1 MKHELKFKFIDAP
14 VNLAYYGCEKCG
26 RTRCIDLDHPETFH
40 LIVDRD
46 DCKSTC
52 EDFNHVWEYDGFTA
66 SNIGDY
72 ITLRCKHCNRKA
84 QIAIGR
90 LINSKYCETL

>member
-1 MKHELKFKFIDAP
+1 MKHKLKFKVIDAS
-14 VNLAYYGCEKCG
+14 VNLVYYSCEKCG
-26 RTRCIDLDHPETFH
+26 RKCCICLDHPETFH

-52 EDFNHVWEYDGFTA
+52 EDFNHAWEYDGFTA
-66 SNIGDY
+66 CNTGDY
-72 ITLRCKHCNRKA
+72 IILKCLRCSRKA
-84 QIAIGR
+84 KITIGR